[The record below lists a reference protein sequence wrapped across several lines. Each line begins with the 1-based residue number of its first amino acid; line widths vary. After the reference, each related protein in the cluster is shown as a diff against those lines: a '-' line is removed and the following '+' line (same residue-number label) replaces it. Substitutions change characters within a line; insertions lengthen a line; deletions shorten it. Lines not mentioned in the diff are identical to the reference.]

1 MAEIVLD
8 EAQVAA
14 AIGEGEA
21 AGMAQHMGMD
31 MAETGADAGSRENVV
46 DGLPGHRLLPLENEE
61 PGQPVIASPEPAPD
75 RAQFVAL
82 DGMLDAQSAF
92 QPRHPEPGLRQI
104 DMIPAQGDGF

>member
-46 DGLPGHRLLPLENEE
+46 DGLPGHRLLPLGNEE
-61 PGQPVIASPEPAPD
+61 PGQPVVTLPEPAPD

-82 DGMLDAQSAF
+82 NGMLDAQSAF
-92 QPRHPEPGLRQI
+92 QPRHPEPGLGQI